1 MVPAYTVS
9 SKGTL
14 AEESRYGYTHTQ
26 YEADDKSYQN
36 DNDQRLCIDVHGW
49 YPFNSDPDGSE
60 EEQSIN

>member
-49 YPFNSDPDGSE
+49 SPFNSDPDGSE
-60 EEQSIN
+60 EGQFFN